1 MKTRRNLALI
11 LGSFL
16 LLLDIFANT
25 DPAVS
30 IVAQPVIEEDTFGR
44 FLSSNL
50 LGIIGIII
58 LIRAIVINNRIKERE
73 REKMLDS
80 FNDHPR
86 SPDPN
91 PPS

>member
-11 LGSFL
+11 LGSVL
-16 LLLDIFANT
+16 LLLDIFAYT
-25 DPAVS
+25 DPAVGN
-30 IVAQPVIEEDTFGR
+30 VAQQVTEEDPFGK
-44 FLSSNL
+44 FLTSNL
-50 LGIIGIII
+50 LGVIGIII

-80 FNDHPR
+80 FNDRPR
-86 SPDPN
+86 ASDQH